1 MKDYDAQTYGD
12 RIAGVYDEL
21 YGELFDDDDT
31 VARLAEL
38 VGDGRALELAI
49 GTGRIA
55 LPLKERGVEV
65 TGIDISEAM
74 VAKLRE
80 KPGGTDIP
88 ILIGDIGDVD
98 VEGHFGLVFV
108 VFNTLFALTTQEDQ
122 VRCLANVERH
132 LTDGGVFVVEAFVP
146 DSTRFTRHQTVGV
159 DSLGMDQV
167 HLEASRHDPV
177 TQTVESQHIVLK
189 EGEPVKMF
197 PVTIRYSYPSEMDL
211 MARLAGL
218 RLRSRWG
225 GWHGEAFSSE
235 SKFHVSVYEQAAE
248 SRETPR

>member
-132 LTDGGVFVVEAFVP
+132 LADGGVFVVEAFVP

-159 DSLGMDQV
+159 DSLEMDRV

-177 TQTVESQHIVLK
+177 NQRVDSQHIVLQH
-189 EGEPVKMF
+189 GQPVEMY
-197 PVTIRYSYPSEMDL
+197 PVSIRYAYPGELDL

-218 RLRSRWG
+218 RLRDRWG
-225 GWHGEAFSSE
+225 DWNGEPFTSE
-235 SKFHVSVYEQAAE
+235 SKFHVSLYERA
-248 SRETPR
+248 SK